1 VGKRYTKEEISQIQ
15 TLTIEGLTSNE
26 IASQL
31 GRPEAGIRNIRYR
44 MNLKRDT
51 KESLQ
56 SLTKERKTL
65 RKKVYD
71 LRRETTSLQAKKQDI
86 SKALTI
92 EQQALETKLE
102 STLRKLTHEKPELF
116 EITEREQIAMLT
128 GQVIGSIIK
137 HLITE

>member
-1 VGKRYTKEEISQIQ
+1 MGKRYTKEEISRIKA
-15 TLTIEGLTSNE
+15 LTEEGLTSQE

-56 SLTKERKTL
+56 SLTKKRRILWKQ
-65 RKKVYD
+65 VSD
-71 LRRETTSLQAKKQDI
+71 LRIETSSLQTKKQDI

-92 EQQALETKLE
+92 QQQTLETKLE
-102 STLRKLTHEKPELF
+102 STLRKLKHEKPELF
-116 EITEREQIAMLT
+116 EITEREQIISLT
-128 GQVIGSIIK
+128 GQFIGSYIRY
-137 HLITE
+137 LITE